1 MSVCIFYQK
10 HPKLPY
16 NSLTFKF
23 CMLVF
28 FTHFPI
34 VSCTEPQWPEK
45 GGVSFLSVYRPSS
58 LAVSPLVQWHYNL
71 AGARVGIIIFFFS
84 SFYK

>member
-16 NSLTFKF
+16 NSLTFEF
-23 CMLVF
+23 YILVF
-28 FTHFPI
+28 FRHFPI

-45 GGVSFLSVYRPSS
+45 GGFLSYLFIGHLPW
-58 LAVSPLVQWHYNL
+58 LFPLW
-71 AGARVGIIIFFFS
+71 
-84 SFYK
+84 